1 MTLHFRIMTAAGQ
14 RRRRRVRGESGRAD
28 GRAGAGANVKI
39 GRRAA
44 DTLFD
49 LQHFGG
55 EIKADDVIIAE
66 VKAP

>member
-1 MTLHFRIMTAAGQ
+1 MCGTLHFRIMTAAGQ
-14 RRRRRVRGESGRAD
+14 RRRRRVRGESGRAE
-28 GRAGAGANVKI
+28 GRAGANVKI

-55 EIKADDVIIAE
+55 EIKADDIIIAE